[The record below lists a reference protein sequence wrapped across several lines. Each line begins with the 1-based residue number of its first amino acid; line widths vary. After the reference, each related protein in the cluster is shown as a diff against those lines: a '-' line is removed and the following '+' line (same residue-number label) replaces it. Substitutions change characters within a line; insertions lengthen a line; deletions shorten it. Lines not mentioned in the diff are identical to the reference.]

1 MKKFPN
7 KVNFSRSHKLKKF
20 KGMKGVFLNRF
31 TTGLRI
37 KTSHYFSYEHL
48 ETARRAITRLVK
60 PKEIKNKKHLA
71 LAKNSK
77 QKVKTRASKRQK
89 AKQKK
94 FLAIRSNIS
103 LPLTK
108 KPLQVRMGKGKGSVD
123 KWVYAAN
130 KSRVLFELSRKKFKL
145 TKIHKLI
152 SVTKKKLP
160 VDSQI
165 IYSRNY
171 TRRETRAIL
180 K

>member
-1 MKKFPN
+1 
-7 KVNFSRSHKLKKF
+7 
-20 KGMKGVFLNRF
+20 
-31 TTGLRI
+31 
-37 KTSHYFSYEHL
+37 
-48 ETARRAITRLVK
+48 
-60 PKEIKNKKHLA
+60 
-71 LAKNSK
+71 
-77 QKVKTRASKRQK
+77 
-89 AKQKK
+89 
-94 FLAIRSNIS
+94 
-103 LPLTK
+103 
-108 KPLQVRMGKGKGSVD
+108 MGKGKGSVD